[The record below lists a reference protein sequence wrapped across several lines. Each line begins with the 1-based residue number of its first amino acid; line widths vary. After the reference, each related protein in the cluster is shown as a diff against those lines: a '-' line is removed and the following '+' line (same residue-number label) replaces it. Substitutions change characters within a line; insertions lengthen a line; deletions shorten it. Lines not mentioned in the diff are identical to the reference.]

1 MMSCKIYGRNVH
13 WTRPFSGL
21 KWEIDIA
28 SEFWYSMKPTLSSS
42 DELDTQPPV
51 DEHRT
56 VVVHVEKRDLVILLA
71 QYKENLQGHI

>member
-1 MMSCKIYGRNVH
+1 MYIEHAHFPVLNRKL
-13 WTRPFSGL
+13 T
-21 KWEIDIA
+21 IA
-28 SEFWYSMKPTLSSS
+28 SEFWYSKKHTLSSS

-71 QYKENLQGHI
+71 QYKENLQGQIECIL